1 MSWVVRTSIIFL
13 VARIA
18 ERAVQGIVVIDVAIR
33 ALTRRRNVRSSQRE
47 SRGSVIEF
55 TVGPKHGVVATLTGS
70 WEVRGDVVH
79 R

>member
-1 MSWVVRTSIIFL
+1 VGRVVRTSIIFL

-18 ERAVQGIVVIDVAIR
+18 ERAVQRIIVVDVAIR
-33 ALTRRRNVRSSQRE
+33 ALPRRRNVRSSQRE

-55 TVGPKHGVVATLTGS
+55 TVRPKHGIVTALTCS

-79 R
+79 G